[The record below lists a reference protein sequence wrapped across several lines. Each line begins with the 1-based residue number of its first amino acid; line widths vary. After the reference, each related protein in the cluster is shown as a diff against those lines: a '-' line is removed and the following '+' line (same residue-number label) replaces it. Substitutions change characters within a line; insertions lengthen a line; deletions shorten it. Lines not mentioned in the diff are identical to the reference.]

1 MKKFQELHQRWF
13 VLLALLLAANAL
25 WAQPKESEPSAD
37 TLYEQARKH
46 AARGNLELAIA
57 AYEAFLQNSDI
68 HKDAQE
74 RLQSLREQ
82 LELKQRNDKLERKYA
97 SGLAALKARDWA
109 QATLEFETL
118 LAHAKTFRD
127 AEKRLN
133 EARNRLAK
141 ENPEALAV
149 RFYTLGIAAMAWNE
163 LDEARTAFEEVL
175 SLKSDFREARLRL
188 QALERTREQAAQGY
202 GHIMLADSLA
212 RAADL
217 AAARNDWKEAAV
229 ALEALRILEP
239 NNHDVVNRLATARTT
254 LGMMQTRPPAEEN
267 ASQTNFSSF
276 HLGGMAALIVL
287 PALGWLLLS
296 PTVRARRLML
306 RHDYRS
312 AAKVYEKLLERHPN
326 RVKYFSKLADIYLL
340 EGRKDDEAM
349 KVYRNVLQLNLAV
362 GDREKINATV
372 AQQYLLEGR
381 TDADAIEVLEK
392 ELALELHR
400 KNLTAG

>member
-1 MKKFQELHQRWF
+1 MKKFQEMHRCLIA
-13 VLLALLLAANAL
+13 LLAFSMAANAL
-25 WAQPKESEPSAD
+25 WAQAQESEASANS
-37 TLYEQARKH
+37 LYEQARKH

-57 AYEAFLQNSDI
+57 TYEAFLQNSDI

-82 LELKQRNDKLERKYA
+82 LEQRQRTDKLERKYA
-97 SGLAALKARDWA
+97 SGMAALKARDWA

-118 LAHAKTFRD
+118 LQHAKTFRD
-127 AEKRLN
+127 ADKRLN

-141 ENPEALAV
+141 ESPEALAV
-149 RFYTLGIAAMAWNE
+149 RFYALGMAAMNWNE
-163 LDEARTAFEEVL
+163 LDEARVAFKEVL
-175 SLKSDFREARLRL
+175 NLKSDFREARLRL
-188 QALERTREQAAQGY
+188 QVLERTREQAAKGY
-202 GHIMLADSLA
+202 GNILLADSLA
-212 RAADL
+212 RVAEL
-217 AAARNDWKEAAV
+217 AATRNDWTEAAV
-229 ALEALRILEP
+229 ALEALRVLEP
-239 NNHDVVNRLATARTT
+239 NNHEVINRLATARTN
-254 LGMMQTRPPAEEN
+254 LGIVQARPEAEEN
-267 ASQTNFSSF
+267 SAPTNLSSF
-276 HLGGMAALIVL
+276 HFGGLAALIML

-306 RHDYRS
+306 RHDYRA

-362 GDREKINATV
+362 GNREKINATV

-400 KNLTAG
+400 KNLMAG